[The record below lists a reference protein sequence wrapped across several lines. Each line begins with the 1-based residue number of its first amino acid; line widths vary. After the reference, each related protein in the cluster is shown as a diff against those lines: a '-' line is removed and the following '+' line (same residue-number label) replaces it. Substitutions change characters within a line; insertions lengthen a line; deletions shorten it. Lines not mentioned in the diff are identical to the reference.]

1 VNTVMPIWH
10 DIMFCLQSQFGGA
23 LLHLNQMPE
32 LSGNTYGIDP
42 LPLSNTFDV
51 HLPQQGGFSQP
62 SADALSS
69 LSELSFLETFNLSN
83 TPPPMLGDAQYTD
96 PATWFWGQN
105 TSPGMGLL
113 QVSSQRKLMKDRPF
127 MTPQDELQM
136 LNTTSEP
143 PLANDGPPYSFGDT
157 PLTVNLATI
166 SPPPVGVFDLSQE
179 EDPSVTSSA
188 SSSSSCGLSLD
199 LASDGPL
206 SPSSFSQSQSPSA
219 QQNIFTDALSFR
231 RHSVGPS
238 SAPEQRTVGHKTK
251 RDGGDGTADEDE
263 HCDDVDESY
272 SPAHTSK
279 RRRAAGAMM
288 ISKATSAP
296 ARFIVPLPVIVES
309 TTLEKNDV
317 CDDDDASSISSGSQ
331 SQSHSLAPLSP
342 TPSLTPAPT
351 PPARKARGRS
361 RRTPRTKCEFC
372 PKTFSRMQDA
382 ERHAKASCPD
392 NPSKAGVP
400 CPECG
405 EVLSRQDS
413 AQRHWRGHEKP
424 ECEPPEWAHS
434 ST

>member
-1 VNTVMPIWH
+1 
-10 DIMFCLQSQFGGA
+10 MFCLQSQFGGA

-238 SAPEQRTVGHKTK
+238 SVPEQRTVGHKTK

-296 ARFIVPLPVIVES
+296 ARFIVPLPVIVE
-309 TTLEKNDV
+309 TT
-317 CDDDDASSISSGSQ
+317 SG
-331 SQSHSLAPLSP
+331 
-342 TPSLTPAPT
+342 T
-351 PPARKARGRS
+351 G
-361 RRTPRTKCEFC
+361 E
-372 PKTFSRMQDA
+372 
-382 ERHAKASCPD
+382 ERQ
-392 NPSKAGVP
+392 
-400 CPECG
+400 
-405 EVLSRQDS
+405 L
-413 AQRHWRGHEKP
+413 
-424 ECEPPEWAHS
+424 
-434 ST
+434 